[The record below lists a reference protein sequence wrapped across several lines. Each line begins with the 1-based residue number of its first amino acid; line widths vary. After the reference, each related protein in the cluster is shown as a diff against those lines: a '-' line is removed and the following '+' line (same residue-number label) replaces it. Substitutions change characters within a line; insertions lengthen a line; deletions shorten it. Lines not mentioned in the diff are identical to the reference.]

1 MYPVKGTARSCSTGS
16 GGGVRGQGEVQG
28 GGAVDELPV
37 GLSKRGQAKGKKKTT
52 NKNSVSSRLSAS
64 LYLFP
69 MISFM

>member
-37 GLSKRGQAKGKKKTT
+37 GLSKEYQHKGRKTT
-52 NKNSVSSRLSAS
+52 NKK
-64 LYLFP
+64 F
-69 MISFM
+69 SFLTP